1 VPLPVLYKRPA
12 ARTVR
17 GAPRTPVRQGWGPIG
32 LPLALGWLGM
42 ATIGLNVVRIGG
54 YPLSDFIFLAMAGV
68 MFAKLL
74 VGDESGLA
82 PPSAR
87 RSSQY
92 VMLGSIVLL
101 TAGVLSSFH
110 SWNPDESLAVVAR
123 LGYVTLLW
131 FWMLRAVTP
140 TRRALNVLLSG
151 WRAGVMLIAVV
162 TILAEAGVLK
172 IGIDNPEERQTA
184 FSTHPNNLA
193 GYLLVGLPLL
203 IMCLPRR
210 PHHTRQR
217 QSLVRLVCVGM
228 VMYAITT
235 TGSMTGFLAAV
246 LAVVVTITTTL
257 LIPPVDSERRRVHP
271 VAVMAGAL
279 VVALGVGLLAT
290 SDLPVV
296 ERFQRLEEGDSGVTT
311 SANHRG
317 RLNAAV
323 LDRFDDWLIVGVGLD
338 HASVYASGI
347 TNDVTVTGSVHN
359 MYLKVLFEA
368 GLPALIGLMIILGA
382 TVRAALMLVV
392 NTRDTELYPVAV
404 AALAS
409 TIASCTFAFFGP
421 ILFERYFWLP
431 VSIVWCLWALR
442 REEIR
447 RAREA
452 SVVRPPAG
460 PPPLAALP
468 PAPAG
473 GAPTGPG

>member
-1 VPLPVLYKRPA
+1 
-12 ARTVR
+12 
-17 GAPRTPVRQGWGPIG
+17 
-32 LPLALGWLGM
+32 M
-42 ATIGLNVVRIGG
+42 ATIGLNVVRIAG

-68 MFAKLL
+68 MFVKLA
-74 VGDESGLA
+74 VGDESGMA
-82 PPSAR
+82 PPTAR

-92 VMLGSIVLL
+92 VMLGSVILL
-101 TAGVLSSFH
+101 TAGVLSSFQ
-110 SWNPDESLAVVAR
+110 SWNPGESLTVVAR
-123 LGYVTLLW
+123 LGYITLLW
-131 FWMLRAVTP
+131 FWMMRAVTP

-151 WRAGVMLIAVV
+151 WRAGIMLIAVV
-162 TILAEAGVLK
+162 TILAEVGALN

-203 IMCLPRR
+203 MMSLPRR
-210 PHHTRQR
+210 PQHTQKRR
-217 QSLVRLVCVGM
+217 SLVRLAAVGL

-246 LAVVVTITTTL
+246 VAIVVTIAVTL
-257 LIPPVDSERRRVHP
+257 LIPPVESAQRRVHP
-271 VAVMAGAL
+271 LAVMAGTV
-279 VVALGVGLLAT
+279 VVAIGVGLLAS

-296 ERFQRLEEGDSGVTT
+296 ERFERLEEGDAGVTT
-311 SANHRG
+311 SAQHRG

-323 LDRFDDWLIVGVGLD
+323 IDRFDDWLIVGVGLD
-338 HASVYASGI
+338 HASVNASGI

-382 TVRAALMLVV
+382 TMRAALMLVV

-409 TIASCTFAFFGP
+409 VIAAFAFAFFGP

-431 VSIVWCLWALR
+431 VAIVWCLWALR
-442 REEIR
+442 REELR
-447 RAREA
+447 RAQEA
-452 SVVRPPAG
+452 RVPRPPAG
-460 PPPLAALP
+460 PAPLAALP
-468 PAPAG
+468 PAPRDAG
-473 GAPTGPG
+473 PNGRG

>member
-1 VPLPVLYKRPA
+1 
-12 ARTVR
+12 
-17 GAPRTPVRQGWGPIG
+17 
-32 LPLALGWLGM
+32 
-42 ATIGLNVVRIGG
+42 VRIAG
-54 YPLSDFIFLAMAGV
+54 YPLSDFIFLALAGV
-68 MFAKLL
+68 MFAKVL

-92 VMLGSIVLL
+92 VMLGSVILL
-101 TAGVLSSFH
+101 TAGVLSSFQ
-110 SWNPDESLAVVAR
+110 SWNPEESLTVVAR

-131 FWMLRAVTP
+131 FWVVRAVTP

-162 TILAEAGVLK
+162 TILAEVGVLNV
-172 IGIDNPEERQTA
+172 GIDNPEERQTA

-203 IMCLPRR
+203 MMSLPRR
-210 PHHTRQR
+210 SHHTRQR
-217 QSLVRLVCVGM
+217 QTLVRLAAVGM

-246 LAVVVTITTTL
+246 LAIFVTIAITL
-257 LIPPVDSERRRVHP
+257 LIPPVDSARRRVQP
-271 VAVMAGAL
+271 LAVMLGAV
-279 VVALGVGLLAT
+279 VVAAGVGLLMT

-296 ERFQRLEEGDSGVTT
+296 ERFQRLEEGDSAVTT

-323 LDRFDDWLIVGVGLD
+323 LDRFDDWLVVGVGLD

-347 TNDVTVTGSVHN
+347 TDDVTVTGSVHN

-368 GLPALIGLMIILGA
+368 GLPALIGLMIIVGA
-382 TVRAALMLVV
+382 TVRAALMLVI

-409 TIASCTFAFFGP
+409 VIAALTFAFFGP

-442 REEIR
+442 REELR
-447 RAREA
+447 RQPVAA
-452 SVVRPPAG
+452 PVRPAAPA
-460 PPPLAALP
+460 PLAALP
-468 PAPAG
+468 PAPQDARPNG
-473 GAPTGPG
+473 RG